1 MRKYNIEDNGLT
13 VVTVTR
19 VSKEKNL
26 MEILQYF
33 ASLLKVV
40 PEAQLVIVGDGPD
53 KKRLEKYCEQSG
65 ISDRVHFTGGVEPD
79 EVYRY
84 YALGDVFVCASTFE
98 VQGMTYYEA
107 MACGL
112 PQVCRKDDCLI
123 NVIENGENGFIY
135 ENEQEFTDAVSKILL
150 DKELRE
156 KMSRKALEKIKMFN
170 DKRFVERVVELYED
184 VLKQAQEEE
193 SSPA

>member
-1 MRKYNIEDNGLT
+1 ML
-13 VVTVTR
+13 
-19 VSKEKNL
+19 VSL
-26 MEILQYF
+26 
-33 ASLLKVV
+33 
-40 PEAQLVIVGDGPD
+40 
-53 KKRLEKYCEQSG
+53 RLC
-65 ISDRVHFTGGVEPD
+65 GG
-79 EVYRY
+79 
-84 YALGDVFVCASTFE
+84 T
-98 VQGMTYYEA
+98 
-107 MACGL
+107 L